1 MGPREREYVK
11 EERNR
16 EGNVGTR
23 EEEKEKGREKWGS
36 VKENKCIR
44 SGCWGL
50 RATFGG
56 NGGLQV
62 DMRQRQGQQG
72 ADEIQQSARMVDR
85 TVSRRQ

>member
-11 EERNR
+11 EERNM

-44 SGCWGL
+44 SGCRGL
-50 RATFGG
+50 RGTFGG